1 MVWISKFY
9 LTLQKNFIACIRVT
23 IKKASVSSLG
33 IKILTV
39 FRNFVTRFF
48 TKKQISQFD
57 SCLTVVVFLP
67 CIHQQIKGKQSDKIK
82 HSSFISSKLHE
93 AACSICCDNKIH

>member
-23 IKKASVSSLG
+23 IKKASVSSHG

-48 TKKQISQFD
+48 TKKQI
-57 SCLTVVVFLP
+57 
-67 CIHQQIKGKQSDKIK
+67 
-82 HSSFISSKLHE
+82 
-93 AACSICCDNKIH
+93 